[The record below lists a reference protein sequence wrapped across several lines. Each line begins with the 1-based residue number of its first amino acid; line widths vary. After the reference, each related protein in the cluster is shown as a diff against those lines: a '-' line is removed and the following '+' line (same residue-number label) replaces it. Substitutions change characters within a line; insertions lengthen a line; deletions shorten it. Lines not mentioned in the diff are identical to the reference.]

1 MKVKFF
7 LLSLFILLIC
17 SGCTVEYNLNIDD
30 KLNLNESITINGNS
44 EEDINKIRDFNS
56 YLPVDISI
64 DDSSAFNSKKDDI
77 EYYNV
82 KKKKN
87 DSVMNFDYSYDV
99 DLFNNNVFVRSC
111 YEYVTVMDSY
121 NEEEKRDEL
130 LLSTSNKFL
139 CFDQF
144 DNLDSVVIKIKTKR
158 DVYFNNADNVIGNTY
173 IWNIT
178 EGNLD
183 DATINMVLSS
193 EIIGSKLS
201 FWERNALFLISLGVV
216 LLIVIVYKYLKK
228 RSEKINEI

>member
-111 YEYVTVMDSY
+111 YEYVTVMDNY
-121 NEEEKRDEL
+121 NKEEKRDEL

-193 EIIGSKLS
+193 QIIGSKLS